1 LSVISRNS
9 AGTSILGISNLD
21 IIALDSSKRSAAC
34 FEGSPTRFSVFGVVA
49 FVVASFMTL
58 ILKGR
63 IWLNLAPPP
72 PAQGV
77 VSDVY

>member
-1 LSVISRNS
+1 V
-9 AGTSILGISNLD
+9 
-21 IIALDSSKRSAAC
+21 ALDSSKGSAAR

-49 FVVASFMTL
+49 FVVVSFMTL

-63 IWLNLAPPP
+63 VWLNLAPPP

-77 VSDVY
+77 VSDVF

>member
-1 LSVISRNS
+1 
-9 AGTSILGISNLD
+9 
-21 IIALDSSKRSAAC
+21 
-34 FEGSPTRFSVFGVVA
+34 VA
-49 FVVASFMTL
+49 FVVVSFMTL

-77 VSDVY
+77 VSDVF